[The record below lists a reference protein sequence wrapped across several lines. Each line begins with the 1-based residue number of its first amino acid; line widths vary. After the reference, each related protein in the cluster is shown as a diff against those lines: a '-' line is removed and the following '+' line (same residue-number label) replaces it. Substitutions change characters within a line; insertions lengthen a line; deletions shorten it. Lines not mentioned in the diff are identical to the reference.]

1 MADIGSPEELASL
14 IEGKSDDEINAGV
27 AERGTEKVLTQI
39 FEGWAARFNPD
50 RAGGQS
56 AVIGFDIT
64 SPEGTHQYQLKVA
77 RPRHDGPRRARPPP
91 PRHRQARRDAGLHDR
106 QAQALRRHD
115 VRPEHA
121 GLVHPVALAKASP
134 SAQMVRR
141 TSYGGSL
148 GGPSE

>member
-1 MADIGSPEELASL
+1 MADIGSPEELAAM

-27 AERGTEKVLTQI
+27 AELGTEKVLTQI

-77 RPRHDGPRRARPPP
+77 DGACQAVSGASDPARVTLGLAVPDLL
-91 PRHRQARRDAGLHDR
+91 RLVTGKLDGMQAFMTGKLKLAGDMMFAQSM
-106 QAQALRRHD
+106 QAWF
-115 VRPEHA
+115 
-121 GLVHPVALAKASP
+121 
-134 SAQMVRR
+134 
-141 TSYGGSL
+141 TS
-148 GGPSE
+148 